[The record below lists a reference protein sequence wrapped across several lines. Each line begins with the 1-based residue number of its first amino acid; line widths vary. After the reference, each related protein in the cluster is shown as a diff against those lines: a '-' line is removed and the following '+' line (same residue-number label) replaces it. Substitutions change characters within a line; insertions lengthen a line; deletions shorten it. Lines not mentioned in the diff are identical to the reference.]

1 MQHNLC
7 DFNVLLSRLICYLAR
22 NVGHENTFIRTKSG
36 CNISKKEWSNICHLH
51 PDPDICYP
59 RTRVKVLTLQLFC
72 CAIVF
77 LF

>member
-22 NVGHENTFIRTKSG
+22 NVGHENTFAQRIEA
-36 CNISKKEWSNICHLH
+36 EWSNICHLH